1 MPGSGYGRNS
11 GGSRSPH
18 QPGHRPIRVG
28 ALGLPGYRDSQL
40 FGFAFGFHETIYFA
54 LSMGFSDPRAAGT
67 MYAIFM
73 AMGNIGPV
81 TGEPLMGNLAEG
93 WGFIPTF
100 YLFAAVNI
108 VNLPLVAAMLRL
120 KREQPQQ

>member
-1 MPGSGYGRNS
+1 VNYRLLRYERLREAFSGYRFPLAIGT
-11 GGSRSPH
+11 
-18 QPGHRPIRVG
+18 
-28 ALGLPGYRDSQL
+28 ALL

-93 WGFIPTF
+93 WGFIPAF
-100 YLFAAVNI
+100 YLFATVNI
-108 VNLPLVAAMLRL
+108 VNLPLVAATLHL